1 MGKIKEH
8 LIELMDGSNMD
19 DSDYE
24 QWLENQK
31 INEPEDPEDN
41 WYNQTS
47 EES

>member
-1 MGKIKEH
+1 MGKIKKY

-31 INEPEDPEDN
+31 INEPEDN